1 VLTQVDTRQ
10 NSPVAT
16 PRRSLTW
23 RKFIVIQFLSI
34 GLYLTVNSGSLE
46 AEGVRTNQ
54 VRFRAPQSVEYRVEE
69 QVPQKGMTKVQED
82 WIRAWPEDGSTN
94 FVELGARIVLQLK
107 SVQDLKRLIENR
119 PLKIA
124 STIHSNV
131 FMLEAPDATT
141 AAREAHRMAGLPSVL
156 VSHPVARRLADLHG
170 PYASLPTDSLFYLQW
185 QLEHRQANGSSAGA
199 DLNVRAAWPL
209 STGEGVTVAVA
220 DTGIEMNH
228 PELSAG
234 VAGQPHY
241 SFLAQNTNGSP
252 VDRLSVGA
260 HGTEVSGLIAADLDH
275 ARMVGVAPGAKL
287 ASWVVVNTNQLLAS
301 DELLMEMYQYQSNL
315 VGVENFSWGHAG
327 LAQNPISLLEQIG
340 ISNAVT
346 YGRSGRGIVMVR
358 SAGNDRLAGGNAND
372 DGYRADSRVITVGA
386 VRIDG
391 RAASYS
397 DPGACLLVAAP
408 SGDTDT
414 NPTGLFTTD
423 LLGSDGV
430 NVFGFFPPNEDLSGY
445 VFNSLAFSG
454 TSAAAPQIS
463 GLAALLLSVN
473 PELTY
478 RDVQQ
483 ILIVASRHFD
493 FADPDLQTN
502 GAGLLVSHNV
512 GFGVPDA
519 GVAVNLAA
527 HWTNRPPMTVITLIS
542 TNPATIA
549 GDGLR
554 VLVSGPGV
562 PSSLASIQGLP
573 STGPQPDTPT
583 ALLPLADF
591 GFGTTTNGYEIAGKG
606 ALIQRGTNTFAAK
619 INLAAQAG
627 AAFAIVYNFLT
638 NSSGSG
644 APGGEQLFPM
654 AATDFVPIPAVFIG
668 HNEGIGLVNLVSTN
682 NNTVAQISMGS
693 TRFTFPVTNTLICEH
708 INVRLSISYPNR
720 GDLRVTLLSP
730 SGTRSVLQSYNSD
743 TTSGPTDW
751 TYSSTHHFFESTA
764 GDWTVYVSNQGAD
777 GFTGLVQ
784 SVTLSIEGV
793 PIVDADRDGLDDQ
806 WELEY
811 FGSLNSGARDDPDG
825 DGYSNALEQLLGTD
839 PTRDNHI
846 PFKVD
851 LSPWN
856 SSLARLS
863 WPASPGN
870 VYEVW
875 GGGNPS
881 SLSLIT
887 NLPGAFPLTEWFVPT
902 LNAAQFFR
910 INAVKPQ

>member
-1 VLTQVDTRQ
+1 MD
-10 NSPVAT
+10 
-16 PRRSLTW
+16 
-23 RKFIVIQFLSI
+23 
-34 GLYLTVNSGSLE
+34 
-46 AEGVRTNQ
+46 
-54 VRFRAPQSVEYRVEE
+54 
-69 QVPQKGMTKVQED
+69 
-82 WIRAWPEDGSTN
+82 
-94 FVELGARIVLQLK
+94 
-107 SVQDLKRLIENR
+107 
-119 PLKIA
+119 
-124 STIHSNV
+124 
-131 FMLEAPDATT
+131 
-141 AAREAHRMAGLPSVL
+141 
-156 VSHPVARRLADLHG
+156 
-170 PYASLPTDSLFYLQW
+170 
-185 QLEHRQANGSSAGA
+185 
-199 DLNVRAAWPL
+199 
-209 STGEGVTVAVA
+209 
-220 DTGIEMNH
+220 
-228 PELSAG
+228 
-234 VAGQPHY
+234 
-241 SFLAQNTNGSP
+241 
-252 VDRLSVGA
+252 
-260 HGTEVSGLIAADLDH
+260 
-275 ARMVGVAPGAKL
+275 
-287 ASWVVVNTNQLLAS
+287 
-301 DELLMEMYQYQSNL
+301 MYQYQSNL

-327 LAQNPISLLEQIG
+327 LTQNPISLLEQIG
-340 ISNAVT
+340 ISNAVN
-346 YGRSGRGIVMVR
+346 YGRSGQGVVMVR
-358 SAGNDRLAGGNAND
+358 SAGNDRLAAGNAND
-372 DGYRADSRVITVGA
+372 DGYRADPRVITVGA

-397 DPGACLLVAAP
+397 DPGACLLVGAP

-423 LLGSDGV
+423 LLGTDGANVV
-430 NVFGFFPPNEDLSGY
+430 NFFPPNEDLSDY
-445 VFNSLAFSG
+445 VFAFSG

-463 GLAALLLSVN
+463 GLAALFLSVN
-473 PELTY
+473 PALTY

-483 ILIVASRHFD
+483 ILVLSSRHFD
-493 FADPDLQTN
+493 FADPDLRTN

-519 GVAVNLAA
+519 GVAVNVAA
-527 HWTNRPPMTVITLIS
+527 HWTNRPAMTVITLTS

-562 PSSLASIQGLP
+562 PSALASIQGLP

-591 GFGTTTNGYEIAGKG
+591 GFGTTTNGFDVAGKG
-606 ALIQRGTNTFAAK
+606 ALIQRGSNTFAAK
-619 INLAAQAG
+619 IDLAAQAG
-627 AAFAIVYNFLT
+627 ATFAVVYNFLT

-668 HNEGIGLVNLVSTN
+668 HNEGIGLVNLFSTN
-682 NNTVAQISMGS
+682 NNAVAQILMPS
-693 TRFTFPVTNTLICEH
+693 TTYMFPVTNTLICEH
-708 INVRLSISYPNR
+708 VSVRLNISYPIR

-730 SGTRSVLQSYNSD
+730 SGTRSVLQSYNGD
-743 TTSGPTDW
+743 TTAGPTDW
-751 TYSSTHHFFESTA
+751 TYSSTHHFFETSA
-764 GDWTVYVSNQGAD
+764 GDWTVYVSSQGAD
-777 GFTGLVQ
+777 GLTGTVQ
-784 SVTLSIEGV
+784 TVSLSLEGV
-793 PIVDADRDGLDDQ
+793 PIMDADRDGLDDR
-806 WELEY
+806 WEMQY
-811 FGSLNSGARDDPDG
+811 FGSLSSGPRDDPDG

-887 NLPGAFPLTEWFVPT
+887 NRPGKFPLAEWFVPT

-910 INAVKPQ
+910 VKAVKPQ